1 VWRSLTRDTA
11 IVSFAIA
18 MGTYEIVLGGARPVV
33 LTFLAALFA
42 SPIPLRLDEARRAR
56 KEGEEKGQ

>member
-1 VWRSLTRDTA
+1 
-11 IVSFAIA
+11 

-56 KEGEEKGQ
+56 KEGEIKEE